1 VDLIAKSPEELLA
14 QLDGRSINRFDGGA
28 VRLELHN
35 AQRTALG
42 MSARQKFL
50 SRIVQPDVFF
60 ILLIVGVL
68 GLYAEF
74 THPGMVAPGVIGGIS
89 LLLALYAMHILP
101 INFAGLLLI
110 VLALALFILEA
121 KFTSHGVLGI
131 GGVVAMLLGAL
142 MLIRSPLT
150 AAGVSLGVALGVTL
164 PFAVLTIVLMR
175 LVLRS
180 RGWKQATGVEQLVGA
195 QGEVTEAFE
204 VAGHDGASRGM
215 VLVHGEL
222 WRAIAREKIGQG
234 VRVRVVRVDGLT
246 LEVEPAER
254 RPGSPA

>member
-1 VDLIAKSPEELLA
+1 
-14 QLDGRSINRFDGGA
+14 
-28 VRLELHN
+28 
-35 AQRTALG
+35 
-42 MSARQKFL
+42 
-50 SRIVQPDVFF
+50 
-60 ILLIVGVL
+60 
-68 GLYAEF
+68 
-74 THPGMVAPGVIGGIS
+74 
-89 LLLALYAMHILP
+89 
-101 INFAGLLLI
+101 LLLI

-195 QGEVTEAFE
+195 QGEVTEALE
-204 VAGHDGASRGM
+204 AAGPDGTGRGM

-222 WRAIAREKIGQG
+222 WRAVAREKIGKG
-234 VRVRVVRVDGLT
+234 DPVRVVRVDGLT
-246 LEVEPAER
+246 LHVEPMER
-254 RPGSPA
+254 RPGSAA